1 MTSIRKVATGVAGL
15 DAMLRGGIPEGRA
28 SLLAGRSG
36 TGKTVLALQIA
47 AHLARRA
54 CPVIVVA
61 VEESPDDLRTTGD
74 VLGLDYTGL
83 QAADRIC
90 FADATRL
97 EGTTIV
103 TGEYDLQGLRHR
115 LEALAGQ
122 TGARALM
129 LDSATALFSPRP
141 PPDDLRSHVFQLVAG
156 LRSLGLTSIILAE
169 SQHDYGDLT
178 SVGIEGFACDVT
190 ILLRNVVDGSRRR
203 RSIEI
208 GKYRRSGHLKGEFP
222 CAIGPGGLTVFPID
236 EVAAAGE
243 TPRRAVD
250 GPDARV
256 STGIAGLDEMTGGGW
271 VRHSVIVVHG
281 PSGSGKTLVAGQFA
295 RAGAARGERV
305 QYYALEET
313 RPLLLGNFRQVGI
326 DLEPFIDSG
335 RLRVSCGYAD
345 ATSLEDLLVD
355 AQIDLEQRK
364 TSLVVVDGMSSIEH
378 SSSRRTYRQFL
389 AGLMSIVRHYR
400 CTALLTQGAD
410 ASDLSTLADAMLSI
424 DLSNSHE
431 GAIRE
436 LRLVKSRGSTHA
448 AHPYRLAIERDGAVV
463 TPATRTTT
471 ASIPAPQ

>member
-47 AHLARRA
+47 AHLARGV

-129 LDSATALFSPRP
+129 LDSVTALFSPRP
-141 PPDDLRSHVFQLVAG
+141 PPDDLRGHVFQLVAG

-178 SVGIEGFACDVT
+178 SLGIEGFVCDVT
-190 ILLRNVVDGSRRR
+190 IVLRNVVDGSRRR
-203 RSIEI
+203 RSIEV
-208 GKYRRSGHLKGEFP
+208 GRYRRSAHLKGEFP
-222 CAIGPGGLTVFPID
+222 CAIGPGGVTVFPID
-236 EVAAAGE
+236 AVAVAGE
-243 TPRRAVD
+243 TPPRGRAVD
-250 GPDARV
+250 APDARV
-256 STGIAGLDEMTGGGW
+256 STGITGLDEMTGGGW
-271 VRHSVIVVHG
+271 VRHSVIVVRG

-305 QYYALEET
+305 LYYALEAT

-326 DLEPFIDSG
+326 DLEPFLDSG
-335 RLRVSCGYAD
+335 RLRLSCGYAD

-364 TSLVVVDGMSSIEH
+364 TSLVVVDGISSIEH
-378 SSSRRTYRQFL
+378 SLSRRTYRQFL
-389 AGLMSIVRHYR
+389 AGLTSVVRHYR
-400 CTALLTQGAD
+400 CTALLTQSAD
-410 ASDLSTLADAMLSI
+410 ARDLSTLADAVLSI

-431 GAIRE
+431 GAIRQ
-436 LRLVKSRGSTHA
+436 LRLVKSRGSAHA
-448 AHPYRLAIERDGAVV
+448 AHPYHLAIERGGAVV
-463 TPATRTTT
+463 TRMRDPAAAR
-471 ASIPAPQ
+471 